1 MDQPDRDLE
10 RFVHGELAA
19 LMRPRAPRSLLPR
32 VMAAARPWYARE
44 WMTWPRHWQAA
55 SVVAFV
61 SLVAGLVA
69 LPSALPDLGTFAAF
83 GRIFWRLLL
92 EPVVVY
98 MFALGVSVCL
108 MLAVTWALLTRV
120 TMGGLSR

>member
-19 LMRPRAPRSLLPR
+19 LMPPRAPRTLLPR

-55 SVVAFV
+55 SVVALV
-61 SLVAGLVA
+61 TLVAGAFA
-69 LPSALPDLGTFAAF
+69 LPIALPDLGTFAAF

-92 EPVVVY
+92 EPVIAYV
-98 MFALGVSVCL
+98 FALAMSACL
-108 MLAVTWALLTRV
+108 MLAITWALLTRV
-120 TMGGLSR
+120 TMGGVSR